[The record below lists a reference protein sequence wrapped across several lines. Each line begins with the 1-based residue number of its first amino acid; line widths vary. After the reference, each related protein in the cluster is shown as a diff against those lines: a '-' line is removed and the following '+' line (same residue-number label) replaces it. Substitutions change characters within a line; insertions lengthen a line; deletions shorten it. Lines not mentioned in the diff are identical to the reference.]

1 MPRPRRVFVFDA
13 AANKKKRAS
22 MAEFTKAQLQKAF
35 EVEQE
40 RRSLDF
46 FEPRRR
52 AIADACSK
60 GLGIPEHE
68 FELSQGTEFFHF
80 LTTLIAVGE
89 WVADTGMAFMWK
101 RQEEGYAAWREY
113 PWTKAV
119 SGAITRLVLHPLS
132 IDISA
137 PEKVQFINAFMQA
150 STPEEM
156 DAQSQHRRAL
166 MVQAVLM
173 SYRQCRSGVIRA
185 VKGYWETG
193 RPGGLKD
200 WEFEGFDNFLAQS
213 DPDDDR
219 CHLFPREAERDAYGT
234 LYSEFAFLIKE
245 NEALP
250 GPMPRDPQ
258 PVGADKAFDLAKRYM
273 IQFSLFRKKAALTG
287 EKFTGTKRSFAD
299 ALGALGTPK
308 QFALFEN
315 VRDEGG
321 DEGTVLP
328 VFLHREGAGA
338 SVVQHV
344 ARNTDSPFKFE
355 IVGLQMV

>member
-1 MPRPRRVFVFDA
+1 
-13 AANKKKRAS
+13 
-22 MAEFTKAQLQKAF
+22 MADFTKAQLQKAF

-40 RRSLDF
+40 RRALDF

-52 AIADACSK
+52 EIAAACSDR
-60 GLGIPEHE
+60 LGIPEHE
-68 FELSQGTEFFHF
+68 FELSEGTEFFHF

-101 RQEEGYAAWREY
+101 RQEEDYAEWQEY

-119 SGAITRLVLHPLS
+119 SGAIARLVLHPLS
-132 IDISA
+132 IDIA
-137 PEKVQFINAFMQA
+137 GEQQLQFVNAFLQA
-150 STPEEM
+150 STPETM
-156 DAQSQHRRAL
+156 DAHSQRRRAR

-173 SYRQCRSGVIRA
+173 SYLHCRSGLIKA
-185 VKGYWETG
+185 IEGYWETG

-200 WEFEGFDNFLAQS
+200 WEFESFDNFLEES

-219 CHLFPREAERDAYGT
+219 CHVFPREAERDAYGT
-234 LYSEFAFLIKE
+234 LYSEFAFLIEK

-258 PVGADKAFDLAKRYM
+258 PVNADKAFDLAKRYM
-273 IQFSLFRKKAALTG
+273 IQFSLFRKKAALSG
-287 EKFTGTKRSFAD
+287 QKFTGTKKGFAD
-299 ALGALGTPK
+299 ALAALGTEK

-321 DEGTVLP
+321 ERGTVLP
-328 VFLHREGAGA
+328 VFLHRDGPGA
-338 SVVQHV
+338 SLAHHV
-344 ARNTDSPFKFE
+344 AANTDSPFKFE

>member
-1 MPRPRRVFVFDA
+1 
-13 AANKKKRAS
+13 

-35 EVEQE
+35 EVEHE
-40 RRSLDF
+40 RRNLDF

-52 AIADACSK
+52 EIAAACSER
-60 GLGIPEHE
+60 LGIPEHE
-68 FELSQGTEFFHF
+68 FELSEGTEFFHF
-80 LTTLIAVGE
+80 LTSIIAVGE
-89 WVADTGMAFMWK
+89 WVAATGMAFMWK
-101 RQEEGYAAWREY
+101 RHEEDYAEWREY

-119 SGAITRLVLHPLS
+119 SGAIARLVLHPLS
-132 IDISA
+132 IDIA
-137 PEKVQFINAFMQA
+137 GEQQLQFVNAFLQA

-156 DAQSQHRRAL
+156 DEQSQHRRAR

-173 SYRQCRSGVIRA
+173 SYLHCRAGVIKA
-185 VKGYWETG
+185 IQGYWETG
-193 RPGGLKD
+193 QPGGLKD
-200 WEFEGFDNFLAQS
+200 WEFEGFDNFLAES
-213 DPDDDR
+213 DSDDDR

-234 LYSEFAFLIKE
+234 LYSEFAFLIKQ

-250 GPMPRDPQ
+250 GSMPRDPQ
-258 PVGADKAFDLAKRYM
+258 PVNADKAFDMAKRYM

-287 EKFTGTKRSFAD
+287 QKFTGTKKSFAD
-299 ALGALGTPK
+299 ALGALGTDK

-321 DEGTVLP
+321 EEGTVLP

-338 SVVQHV
+338 SVMEHV